1 MKGTNMADYF
11 LHGVEVLELDDGARP
26 IKTVK
31 SSVIGLV
38 GTAPKGPVNQ
48 PTLISGSLT
57 EATKIFGEM
66 APGFTIPDTIKGI
79 TDQTGAAIVVINV
92 ADPKDTS
99 LLGQIDSQEFTFND
113 NGEINTGKYSI
124 SNVSV
129 KNQEET
135 TYQENIDFVVDNE
148 NGIIKRLDTGSIEA
162 GQNVNLYFS
171 YLDPSKIKSSHI
183 IGGIDTNG
191 DYKGAY
197 ALLASMNEVQ
207 AQPRILVAPGFTDE
221 RPQIGEEQTA
231 NPVVATLITIA
242 ERLRGVVV
250 ADCPNG
256 TKEQVAAYAKDWGS
270 ARLYCI
276 YPFGRVYD
284 STTDTIKDE
293 PLSARIAG
301 LIAKSDNER
310 GFWWSPSNLV
320 INGIV
325 GLSKP
330 IDFSLG
336 DSACVANYLNEN
348 NVATVI
354 QQDGFRLWGNRST
367 SADSKWGF
375 LSVRRTAD
383 MINDSLQKEHLWAVD
398 RNITKTYVEDVCDGV
413 NNYLRYLKNIG
424 AIIGGKCWTDSAV
437 NSPDQIQQ
445 GKATFD
451 FDFTAPYPAEHITFR
466 SRMVNDYLT
475 EIFE

>member
-1 MKGTNMADYF
+1 MADNF

-26 IKTVK
+26 IQTVK

-38 GTAPKGPVNQ
+38 GTAPKGPVNK

-57 EATKIFGEM
+57 EATKIFGETT
-66 APGFTIPDTIKGI
+66 PGFTIPDAIKGI
-79 TDQTGAAIVVINV
+79 TDQTGAAIVIINV
-92 ADPKDTS
+92 ADPKDTN
-99 LLGQIDSQEFTFND
+99 LLGQIDSQEFTFD
-113 NGEINTGKYSI
+113 ENGEIKTGQYSI

-129 KNQEET
+129 KDQSET
-135 TYQENIDFVVDNE
+135 TYTENTDFVVDSE
-148 NGIIKRLDTGSIEA
+148 NGIIKRLETGSIEA
-162 GQNVNLYFS
+162 GQSVNLYFS
-171 YLDPSKIKSSHI
+171 YLDPSKVKSGHI
-183 IGGIDTNG
+183 IGGVTADG
-191 DYKGAY
+191 AYKGVS

-207 AQPRILVAPGFTDE
+207 VQPRILIAPGFTDE
-221 RPQIGEEQTA
+221 RPQLGEETTA
-231 NPVVATLITIA
+231 NPVVAALITVA
-242 ERLRGVVV
+242 ERLRGIAI

-256 TKEQVAAYAKDWGS
+256 TKEQAAAYAKDWGS
-270 ARLYCI
+270 ARLYCV
-276 YPFGRVYD
+276 YPFARVYD
-284 STTDTIKDE
+284 SATDTIKEE

-310 GFWWSPSNLV
+310 GFWWSPSNLI
-320 INGIV
+320 INGII

-330 IDFSLG
+330 IDFTLG
-336 DSACVANYLNEN
+336 DTECVANFLNEN
-348 NVATVI
+348 NIATVI

-367 SADSKWGF
+367 SADSKWSF

-424 AIIGGKCWTDSAV
+424 AILGGKCWTDATI

-466 SRMVNDYLT
+466 SRMVNDYLN

>member
-1 MKGTNMADYF
+1 MADYF

-26 IKTVK
+26 IQTVK

-48 PTLISGSLT
+48 PTLISGSLV
-57 EATKIFGEM
+57 EATKIFGEST
-66 APGFTIPDTIKGI
+66 PGFTIPDAIKAI

-99 LLGQIDSQEFTFND
+99 LLGQIDSQEFTFNE
-113 NGEINTGKYSI
+113 NGEIKTGKCSI

-129 KNQEET
+129 KNQNET
-135 TYQENIDFVVDNE
+135 TYIENTDFVVDNE
-148 NGIIKRLDTGSIEA
+148 NGIIKRLDTGNIEV
-162 GQNVNLYFS
+162 GQSVNIYFS
-171 YLDPSKIKSSHI
+171 YLDPSKVKSSHI
-183 IGGIDTNG
+183 IGEISANG
-191 DYKGAY
+191 TYKGSF
-197 ALLASMNEVQ
+197 ALLASMNEVL

-221 RPQIGEEQTA
+221 RPEIDGEAMA
-231 NPVVATLITIA
+231 NPVVSSLISIA
-242 ERLRGVVV
+242 ERLRGIVI

-256 TKEQVAAYAKDWGS
+256 TKEQATAYAKDWGS

-276 YPFGRVYD
+276 YPFARVYD
-284 STTDTIKDE
+284 SKTDAIKDE

-310 GFWWSPSNLV
+310 GFWWSPSNLI
-320 INGIV
+320 INGII

-336 DSACVANYLNEN
+336 DSECVANYLNEN

-367 SADSKWGF
+367 SADSKWAF

-424 AIIGGKCWTDSAV
+424 AIIGGKCWADTTI

-466 SRMVNDYLT
+466 SRMVNDYLS